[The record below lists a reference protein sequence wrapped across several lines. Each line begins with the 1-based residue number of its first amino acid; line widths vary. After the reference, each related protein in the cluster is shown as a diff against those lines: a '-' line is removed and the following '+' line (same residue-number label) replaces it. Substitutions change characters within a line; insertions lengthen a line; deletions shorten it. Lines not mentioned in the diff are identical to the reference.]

1 MTPSLSSRPAKSN
14 VRWLICG
21 LLFSATVIAYMD
33 RGILSFLEKELEG
46 IIGFTT
52 VQYGWMMSCFQA
64 AYGVAFVFAGR
75 LADKLGTRKAFTIA
89 IIMWSFAAMLPG
101 AATSVPTFAVAMFF
115 LGIGEATNFPVCIKT
130 VAEWFPQK
138 ERALATGIF
147 NSGANIG
154 NLLVPLVVPFLT
166 LHFTWRGAFFI
177 GGSVG
182 LVWLVFWLWIYTK
195 PEENPGVSVRELG
208 HIQSDPPQTV
218 RSIPWARL
226 LPKRETWA
234 FALGKMMTDP
244 VWWFWTFWLPGY
256 LQRTFHLTL
265 GRSSAPIIV
274 VYACCTVGSVGG
286 GWLSGAMIE
295 RGISVNAARKTAMLI
310 CALCVLPV
318 LYAPYS
324 KSLWVVV
331 GLLGLAT
338 AAHQG
343 FSANIFTLVSDLF
356 PNSAVGSVT
365 GIGGLAGAAAGALA
379 QLVTGYVVRVSY
391 LPCFIYAGS
400 AYLLALGV
408 IHLLSPRL
416 EPAALD

>member
-1 MTPSLSSRPAKSN
+1 M
-14 VRWLICG
+14 
-21 LLFSATVIAYMD
+21 
-33 RGILSFLEKELEG
+33 
-46 IIGFTT
+46 
-52 VQYGWMMSCFQA
+52 
-64 AYGVAFVFAGR
+64 AFVFAGR

>member
-89 IIMWSFAAMLPG
+89 IIMWSFAAMAPG

-166 LHFTWRGAFFI
+166 LHFTWRGAFFV

-234 FALGKMMTDP
+234 FALGKMITDP

>member
-89 IIMWSFAAMLPG
+89 IIMWSFAAMAPG

-177 GGSVG
+177 GGSAG